1 MKRMAK
7 EQFVESERQTLHGRS
22 ANPLFEPGRLC
33 EAVAFFGGAE
43 PSSKQKF
50 YRFSQNLGA
59 YVARPCFETRGQSHL
74 PR

>member
-22 ANPLFEPGRLC
+22 ANPLFQPGRGR
-33 EAVAFFGGAE
+33 EAVAFFGE
-43 PSSKQKF
+43 PSPRRSKT

-59 YVARPCFETRGQSHL
+59 YVA
-74 PR
+74 